1 MFCERN
7 LLSLYNIPI
16 LGDTLLH
23 TYSICFSHER
33 ELSII
38 IPSSLVSVHILRPTP
53 EKDILRDKLFKR
65 CRLPNNKQEDLLLF
79 TNNLL
84 LCNHCKALSV
94 PVLIFPEFQ

>member
-53 EKDILRDKLFKR
+53 EIDILRDKLFKR
-65 CRLPNNKQEDLLLF
+65 CRLPKQTRRF
-79 TNNLL
+79 IT
-84 LCNHCKALSV
+84 
-94 PVLIFPEFQ
+94 IYQ

>member
-23 TYSICFSHER
+23 AYSICFSHER

-53 EKDILRDKLFKR
+53 EIDILRDKLFKR
-65 CRLPNNKQEDLLLF
+65 CRLPKQTRRF
-79 TNNLL
+79 IT
-84 LCNHCKALSV
+84 
-94 PVLIFPEFQ
+94 IYQ

>member
-38 IPSSLVSVHILRPTP
+38 IPSSLVSVFILRPTP
-53 EKDILRDKLFKR
+53 EIDILRDKLFKR
-65 CRLPNNKQEDLLLF
+65 CRLPNNKQEDLLL
-79 TNNLL
+79 
-84 LCNHCKALSV
+84 
-94 PVLIFPEFQ
+94 